1 MDTERRAERRFRLS
15 RMVAYDMARDQYIR
29 AHGCDISR
37 GGMAFLSDEYV
48 DPPLSVW
55 LSFSIP
61 EVDGS
66 WRQLEAEGT
75 VVNASDFS
83 GGCRFGV
90 TFTRMTPEDRAALEA
105 FIDRLEVEDPEVEGR
120 AP

>member
-1 MDTERRAERRFRLS
+1 
-15 RMVAYDMARDQYIR
+15 MVAYDMEREQYIQ

-37 GGMAFLSDEYV
+37 GGMAFESEEYV
-48 DPPLSVW
+48 DPLLSVW

-61 EVDGS
+61 EPDGT
-66 WRQLEAEGT
+66 WRRLEAEGA
-75 VVNASDFS
+75 VVNVSDLS

-90 TFTRMTPEDRAALEA
+90 AYTRMTPEDRVALEA
-105 FIDRLEVEDPEVEGR
+105 FIDRLEAEALEVEGR